1 MKIAII
7 YHSISGNTKEI
18 AEFVAE
24 GVKQAGDIEVCI
36 MSIDN
41 VNTAFV
47 NEASAIIFGTP
58 TYYANMTWQM
68 KKWFD
73 TDKTCKLEGKI
84 GSMFAT
90 CNVFGGGVEIA
101 VNTLAQHMITK
112 GMLVYSGGTALGA
125 PFIHIGAV
133 CIKEGDE
140 FQRNRAKIL
149 GERVAKKALE
159 IFK

>member
-24 GVKQAGDIEVCI
+24 GVKQTGNIEVEV
-36 MSIDN
+36 MPIDN
-41 VNTAFV
+41 INTDFV

-90 CNVFGGGVEIA
+90 CNMFGGGAEIA
-101 VNTLAQHMITK
+101 VNTLTQHMITK

-133 CIKEGDE
+133 CVKNGDE
-140 FQRNRAKIL
+140 FQKGRAKIL

>member
-7 YHSISGNTKEI
+7 YHTISGNTKEI

-24 GVKQAGDIEVCI
+24 GVKQAGNIEVNI

-41 VNTAFV
+41 VNTDFV
-47 NEASAIIFGTP
+47 NESSAVIFGTP
-58 TYYANMTWQM
+58 TYYSNMTWQM

-73 TDKTCKLEGKI
+73 MDRTCKLEGKI

-90 CNVFGGGVEIA
+90 CNVFGGGSEIA

-140 FQRNRAKIL
+140 FQRSRAKIL